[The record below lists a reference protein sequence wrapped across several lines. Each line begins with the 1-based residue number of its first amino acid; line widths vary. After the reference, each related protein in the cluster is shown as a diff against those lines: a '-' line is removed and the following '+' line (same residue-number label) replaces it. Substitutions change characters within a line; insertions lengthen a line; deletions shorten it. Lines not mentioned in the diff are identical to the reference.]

1 MMQTRRVGVVVLD
14 HGRPADAERAASSAL
29 DPGLDVRVL
38 IVENGSTHSAAFG
51 VDRLRLP
58 ENRGFA
64 GGMNAGIEHLLQKG
78 CDLFL
83 LLNNDAVLE
92 ADCLRLLALA
102 LADPALA
109 AAGPVILAESDG
121 RVESRGLRVDLRWG
135 RVRLEGSG
143 EAAEDRDGLTAAD
156 ALSGAV
162 LMISRGA
169 VERVGLLDPEYF
181 YGFEDVDW
189 CLRARRAGLQLAV
202 VNRARARHA
211 GSSTLGRGSPDRCY
225 YAVRNH
231 VRCAERHEP
240 MGRWLRALRR
250 CAIFGLDLAFAL
262 WQREVSRVAALRA
275 TCEGFSDACRGR
287 SGPRASADARTGTG
301 GSRPRPSADA

>member
-1 MMQTRRVGVVVLD
+1 MMQARRVGVVVLD
-14 HGRPADAERAASSAL
+14 HGRPADAERAAASAL

-38 IVENGSTHSAAFG
+38 IVENGSTHSGASS
-51 VDRLRLP
+51 VDRLRLS

-64 GGMNAGIEHLLQKG
+64 GGMNAGIERLLQEG

-102 LADPALA
+102 LDDPALA
-109 AAGPVILAESDG
+109 AVGPVILAESGG
-121 RVESRGLRVDLRWG
+121 RVESRGLRVGLRWG

-143 EAAEDRDGLTAAD
+143 QAAEDRDGLTAAD

-162 LMISRGA
+162 IMISRGA
-169 VERVGLLDPEYF
+169 AERVGLLAPEYF
-181 YGFEDVDW
+181 HGFEDVDW

-211 GSSTLGRGSPDRCY
+211 GSSTLGRSSPDRFY

-231 VRCAERHEP
+231 VRCAEMNEP
-240 MGRWLRALRR
+240 AGRLLRTLRR
-250 CAIFGLDLAFAL
+250 GAILGLNLAHSL
-262 WQREVSRVAALRA
+262 WQREVPRVAAVRA

-287 SGPRASADARTGTG
+287 FGPRRRAAAV
-301 GSRPRPSADA
+301 